1 VVTVRLG
8 VEDLANVRFAFSPLW
23 ECVAAFRTCRD
34 PARHAVHL
42 PWVAAIDRRLRD
54 TNWALLEA
62 VARAPSGLVPD
73 FLAPPPVTPLA
84 RFASEIAMFRRTSV
98 PIISREVSAAYP
110 NGVPTH
116 VAAALRDPAA
126 FIDTLGKLLN
136 TFWVRALAPTWP
148 RLVARLEAEVLF
160 RSRALAW
167 GGASALFQDLHAS
180 VRYMRRARG
189 GTLHIHAHDRYD
201 RAARGAGMLLVPS
214 VFAWPD
220 VYVAA
225 RPPWRPTLAYP
236 ARGAA
241 DLWSSQEA
249 PRNASLAAL
258 VGARR
263 ASVLTRLDTPH
274 TTLELAHALG
284 LSPGAASTQV
294 TTLWRAGIADRTRVG
309 RRVFY
314 VLNGRGQ
321 AFKGALDRTP
331 RSPDATGIG
340 GRFASKPQRAKQ

>member
-1 VVTVRLG
+1 MV
-8 VEDLANVRFAFSPLW
+8 
-23 ECVAAFRTCRD
+23 
-34 PARHAVHL
+34 
-42 PWVAAIDRRLRD
+42 
-54 TNWALLEA
+54 
-62 VARAPSGLVPD
+62 
-73 FLAPPPVTPLA
+73 
-84 RFASEIAMFRRTSV
+84 
-98 PIISREVSAAYP
+98 
-110 NGVPTH
+110 
-116 VAAALRDPAA
+116 
-126 FIDTLGKLLN
+126 
-136 TFWVRALAPTWP
+136 
-148 RLVARLEAEVLF
+148 
-160 RSRALAW
+160 
-167 GGASALFQDLHAS
+167 
-180 VRYMRRARG
+180 
-189 GTLHIHAHDRYD
+189 HIHAHDRYD
-201 RAARGAGMLLVPS
+201 RAARGAGMLFVPS

-241 DLWSSQEA
+241 DLWSSREA

-321 AFKGALDRTP
+321 AFKGALDRIP

-340 GRFASKPQRAKQ
+340 GRFASKPQRAKQRAKGGLPLAEPTLVLTLFCRPSIADTQSFRR